1 VVDLTDTS
9 LTQTGSDDRS
19 TALGGPAAPTGV
31 DASIDRPVVSGP
43 TILSPAQTAPPPL
56 ATSPTILPATA
67 PATAP
72 FEATLPS
79 VGLAALGA
87 PASDPPSFA
96 PPSHQW
102 TPIAPPTVLPQPAE
116 FSPQPSVEETVHL
129 PAPSAAGVIAEPES
143 GLSYRAR
150 ALGELAPTPDVITA
164 PQMIGLPSTYG
175 KFPSFTIML
184 LRFVVAALMGIRA
197 VQDAS
202 HLSATTAIW
211 ENTVLPSPQIFA
223 WGQICVEAACAL
235 LLVFGI
241 GVRLVGALLVV
252 LNIGLLAFV
261 YWGAVSPFQ
270 DGVSGFTGEL
280 QILLIGVGLLL
291 IGVGGGGWLSVDSFI
306 HRDRVRRRNE
316 RS

>member
-1 VVDLTDTS
+1 
-9 LTQTGSDDRS
+9 
-19 TALGGPAAPTGV
+19 
-31 DASIDRPVVSGP
+31 P
-43 TILSPAQTAPPPL
+43 TILPPSQTTPPPL
-56 ATSPTILPATA
+56 ATSPTILPAA
-67 PATAP
+67 GFPASPTEP
-72 FEATLPS
+72 TLPP
-79 VGLAALGA
+79 VGLTPLS
-87 PASDPPSFA
+87 PTASDQPSQPSA

-102 TPIAPPTVLPQPAE
+102 TPIAPPTVLPPPA
-116 FSPQPSVEETVHL
+116 VEETVHL
-129 PAPSAAGVIAEPES
+129 PAPPTAGVIAEPES
-143 GLSYRAR
+143 GLSHRAR

-175 KFPSFTIML
+175 KFPSFMIVL

-211 ENTVLPSPQIFA
+211 QNTVLPSPQIFA
-223 WGQICVEAACAL
+223 WAQICVEAACAL

-241 GVRLVGALLVV
+241 GVRLVGALLVL

-280 QILLIGVGLLL
+280 QVLLIGVGLLW